1 MSINLKSLSFV
12 LLAFS
17 LSWDGAA
24 QKLIK
29 GIVVDSATLNNLSGV
44 HVLVK
49 KTNRATTTNDN
60 GVFTILA
67 TDQDTLIFSYVGYSK
82 ERLPVYLE
90 DETMFVRMREESI
103 LLKEVIIK
111 DRFLLLNEKYI
122 TSPTLNSS
130 KPIKGAGFSSQGGVG
145 VNFSYFSKQEK
156 EKRKLGKIMA
166 ENEKA
171 RVYME
176 MVNDSDLKDEIM
188 ARFKIDET
196 KFYELLA
203 IYNEKNKNIMYS
215 SNSGL
220 ILNSLMSYYQEATK
234 KVVSRQ

>member
-1 MSINLKSLSFV
+1 M
-12 LLAFS
+12 LAFS
-17 LSWDGAA
+17 LSWDGHA
-24 QKLIK
+24 QKLMK
-29 GIVVDSATLNNLSGV
+29 GIVVDSVTLNNLVGV
-44 HVLVK
+44 HVMVK
-49 KTNRATTTNDN
+49 TTRRATTTNQN

-67 TDQDTLIFSYVGYSK
+67 TERDTLVFSYVGYAK
-82 ERLPVYLE
+82 QKLPVYLE

-103 LLKEVIIK
+103 LLKEVIIR
-111 DRFLLLNEKYI
+111 DRFLVLKERYI

-130 KPIKGAGFSSQGGVG
+130 KPITSAGFSPQGGVG

-166 ENEKA
+166 ENEKV

-176 MVNDSDLKDEIM
+176 MINDSDLKDEIM
-188 ARFKIDET
+188 ARFKIDES

-203 IYNEKNKNIMYS
+203 IYNEKNKSILYS

-234 KVVSRQ
+234 K